1 MLRDLFQSARGIESF
16 GLISL
21 IVFGVFFILLVIH
34 TLSLKKKDVDEFSRL
49 PLDDF
54 DKDSDK
60 E

>member
-1 MLRDLFQSARGIESF
+1 MLRDLFQSARGIEHF

-21 IVFGVFFILLVIH
+21 ILFGVFFILLVIH
-34 TLSLKKKDVDEFSRL
+34 TLSLKKTDVDEFSRL

-60 E
+60 V

>member
-21 IVFGVFFILLVIH
+21 ILFGVFFLLLVIH
-34 TLSLKKKDVDEFSRL
+34 TLSLKKTDVDEFSRL
-49 PLDDF
+49 PFDDF

-60 E
+60 V